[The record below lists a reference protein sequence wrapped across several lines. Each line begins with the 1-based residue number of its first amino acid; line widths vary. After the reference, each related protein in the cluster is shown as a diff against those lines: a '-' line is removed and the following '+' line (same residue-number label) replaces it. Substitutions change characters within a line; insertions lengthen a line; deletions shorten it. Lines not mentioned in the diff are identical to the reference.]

1 MKRLLGLLLVMGMVG
16 CGGPVAE
23 LRSLEAKVTK
33 YDQGKVIKVDL
44 SKTQVTDAGLVHLK
58 ELANLQYLFLGEAK
72 ITDSGIVELQ
82 KTLPNCEIL
91 MIGDSCLAITPAP
104 FQNLRDFATALC

>member
-16 CGGPVAE
+16 CGGPTEEESAAALKE
-23 LRSLEAKVTK
+23 LGART
-33 YDQGKVIKVDL
+33 IRFNRMFHVDL
-44 SKTQVTDAGLVHLK
+44 GGPKVTDAGLVHLK

-82 KTLPNCEIL
+82 KTLPNCEI
-91 MIGDSCLAITPAP
+91 I
-104 FQNLRDFATALC
+104 R